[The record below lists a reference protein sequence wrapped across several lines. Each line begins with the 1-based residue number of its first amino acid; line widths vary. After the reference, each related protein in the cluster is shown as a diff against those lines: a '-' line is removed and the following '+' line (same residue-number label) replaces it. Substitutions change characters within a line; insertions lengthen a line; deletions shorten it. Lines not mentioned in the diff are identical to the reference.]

1 MMKKVFSIAIAT
13 IALMAVPSFSQT
25 AASTQTQTGNTCK
38 NNKVCQ
44 IGKKGHRMTP
54 EQKRQCRAA
63 REARLYEGMTLSENQ
78 KKQLSELN
86 EKRRA
91 DRQAVKAQRKEAKAQ
106 KGEARAAEKKAM
118 KEKKIAAR
126 KEYLKE
132 VKKIVGSDN
141 YVIFLENEYLVSSD
155 RGNKGKAGM
164 CDRQRRHGDNKG
176 KMFRNGK
183 KGSKDGLARTHRKP
197 GNKVNSVNGAP
208 TVNGSGQA

>member
-25 AASTQTQTGNTCK
+25 AASTQTQTGNTCE

-44 IGKKGHRMTP
+44 IGKKGHRMPP
-54 EQKRQCRAA
+54 EQKQQCRAA

-91 DRQAVKAQRKEAKAQ
+91 DRQAFKAQRKEAKAQ
-106 KGEARAAEKKAM
+106 TREARAAEKKAM
-118 KEKKIAAR
+118 KEMKIAAR
-126 KEYLKE
+126 KEYLRE

-141 YVIFLENEYLVSSD
+141 YVIFLENEFLVSSD
-155 RGNKGKAGM
+155 QGNKSKAGM
-164 CDRQRRHGDNKG
+164 CDRQRRHGDYKG
-176 KMFRNGK
+176 KMYRNGK
-183 KGSKDGLARTHRKP
+183 KDGLARTHRKP
-197 GNKVNSVNGAP
+197 GNKVNSVNGER
-208 TVNGSGQA
+208 TVNNSGRA